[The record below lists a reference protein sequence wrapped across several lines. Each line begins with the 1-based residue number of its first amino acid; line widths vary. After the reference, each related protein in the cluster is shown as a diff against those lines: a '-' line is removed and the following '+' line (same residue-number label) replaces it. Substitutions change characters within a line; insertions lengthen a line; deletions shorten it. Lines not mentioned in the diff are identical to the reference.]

1 MKTILLKMA
10 GPLQSWGTR
19 SHFETRHTDFYPSK
33 SAMIGLLSACLGYKR
48 DRQEDITALNELD
61 FAVRID
67 RQGNLLRDY
76 HTARKYKPNG
86 DFERTYVTNRY
97 YLEDAVFVVAL
108 GHTDTARMDTIEE
121 AVKNPY
127 FQPFMGRRSLPLTA
141 DFFLDSSEEGVLDA
155 LAAVPWQGHRRG
167 PEPDFVQ
174 LPIYADAHLLPEKP
188 KKMRSDR
195 VLSFSQKERKF
206 GYRPEAR
213 SRTELRLPAV
223 STEHDAFGAIGGD
236 DVFDKS

>member
-1 MKTILLKMA
+1 VKTILLKMA

-97 YLEDAVFVVAL
+97 YLEYAVFVVAL

-174 LPIYADAHLLPEKP
+174 LPIYADAH
-188 KKMRSDR
+188 M
-195 VLSFSQKERKF
+195 
-206 GYRPEAR
+206 
-213 SRTELRLPAV
+213 
-223 STEHDAFGAIGGD
+223 
-236 DVFDKS
+236 